1 MQLEQSIAVRQTAE
15 KEERSFAGFCGH
27 QLQMCGCSQVEHRA
41 AVLPAAVLQCCSHTR
56 LLTRGHRGAVFN
68 NVNVEMYFHVFKE
81 LFTALCTVRS
91 RNIIKTF
98 CGFEQKS

>member
-41 AVLPAAVLQCCSHTR
+41 AVLQCCSHTR
-56 LLTRGHRGAVFN
+56 PLTRGHRGAVFN
-68 NVNVEMYFHVFKE
+68 NVNVEMYFHVFGE
-81 LFTALCTVRS
+81 LFSSILYL
-91 RNIIKTF
+91 
-98 CGFEQKS
+98 

>member
-41 AVLPAAVLQCCSHTR
+41 AVLPAAVTPAFSHVVTGELYLIMLMLKCIFMSLENFTKAFCSINNLD
-56 LLTRGHRGAVFN
+56 LLLGEAQSC
-68 NVNVEMYFHVFKE
+68 
-81 LFTALCTVRS
+81 LW
-91 RNIIKTF
+91 
-98 CGFEQKS
+98 